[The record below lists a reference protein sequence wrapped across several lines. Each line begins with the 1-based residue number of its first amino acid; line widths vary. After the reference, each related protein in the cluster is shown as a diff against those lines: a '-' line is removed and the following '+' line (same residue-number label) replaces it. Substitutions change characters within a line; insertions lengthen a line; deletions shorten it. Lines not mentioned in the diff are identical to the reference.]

1 MVRRVFSKILAATF
15 RLEEYVF
22 STYKPP
28 TYQYNSAIVDPMIDL
43 LELSGLAMIY
53 AVLRDDGPDN
63 LIPQAWVT
71 YINSLTQ
78 PEDAAKHILDVLDL
92 ADGGLSF
99 GISARSIART
109 EWETRLSKRIVEAD
123 YARPEYIPMGSQPTW
138 DAPPLIKML
147 SVSSS
152 MLSLSIKPRAIF
164 AAEIIGPLSGEPE
177 ETLRAR
183 PGLRR
188 YYESWDFH
196 SKSDTSDETGEGE
209 SRDGGDA
216 SSQEGSQ

>member
-1 MVRRVFSKILAATF
+1 MRCC
-15 RLEEYVF
+15 
-22 STYKPP
+22 
-28 TYQYNSAIVDPMIDL
+28 
-43 LELSGLAMIY
+43 
-53 AVLRDDGPDN
+53 RDDGPDN

-164 AAEIIGPLSGEPE
+164 AADVIGPLSGESE
-177 ETLRAR
+177 ESLRAR

-188 YYESWDFH
+188 YYESRDFH
-196 SKSDTSDETGEGE
+196 IESDTSDETGEDE
-209 SRDGGDA
+209 NPDGGNA
-216 SSQEGSQ
+216 SSQDGSQ